1 MPERL
6 PLIAEPAAVHAF
18 LKTHREAVSTYP
30 VCIVDLCSEHT
41 YRHGHIEGAI
51 SIPVGIL
58 MSGQPPAA
66 GKIASQDQL
75 SRLFSY
81 LGTTSDTHFIVYDDE
96 GGGWAGRFVW
106 TLDVIGHKHVTVI
119 DGGLIAWQGDDLPL
133 VTEPFS
139 PEPENYPVTI
149 DSTQIVTAQTIVASL
164 GAPDFAIWYARSRA
178 EYTGMHKFAARGG
191 HIPGAT
197 HCEWTTLMD
206 PARNYRIRTDAKA
219 HLDKLGLNAEKNIVT
234 HCQSHHR
241 SGYTYLVGKY
251 LGLNIKAYDG
261 SWSEWGNTDG
271 LPIEGI

>member
-1 MPERL
+1 MTSRL
-6 PLIAEPAAVHAF
+6 PLIAQPEAVHAF
-18 LKTHREAVSTYP
+18 LASHRKNGSPYP
-30 VCIVDLCSEHT
+30 ECIVDLCSEQT
-41 YRHGHIEGAI
+41 YLQGHIEGAV

-66 GKIASQDQL
+66 GKIAPQEQL
-75 SRLFSY
+75 TRLFSY

-119 DGGLIAWQGDDLPL
+119 DGGLIAWQSDGLPML
-133 VTEPFS
+133 TEPFS

-149 DSTQIVTAQTIVASL
+149 DASKIVTADRIVASL
-164 GAPDFAIWYARSRA
+164 NEPDFAVWDARSRA
-178 EYTGMHKFAARGG
+178 EFTGMNKFAARGG
-191 HIPGAT
+191 HIPGAI
-197 HCEWTTLMD
+197 HCEWTSLMD
-206 PARNYRIRTDAKA
+206 PTRDYRIRADAKPY
-219 HLDKLGLNAEKNIVT
+219 LEKLGLNPNKNIVT

-261 SWSEWGNTDG
+261 SWSEWGNTAD
-271 LPIEGI
+271 LPVETD